1 MCFSE
6 KNLCFFF
13 KILSSCKLIF
23 ILHSLCYTSWNPR
36 PPAGI
41 SRTFKNYLETPP
53 LLSISPLLP
62 LSYSSP
68 PLLSPSSQFLSLIL
82 FAYTGISKTT
92 VAKNRLS
99 SSPLILYFSSPPFL
113 YFSSP
118 PLFVPSSSTPAP
130 LVLFYSP
137 PLLLGLSS
145 TSFPLP
151 LLSSSALLLLS
162 SSPPLLLSSSS
173 PLLLSSSPPLLL
185 SSSPPLLLSYFP
197 PLLNPPLLNPL
208 LVYPPHRK
216 FIVNSFLFSSSHP
229 FLPSTSPNLSIYLL
243 QLPTLF
249 ISFHPFSFLLLRKLS
264 NKVENLSWKII

>member
-1 MCFSE
+1 M
-6 KNLCFFF
+6 CFFF

-41 SRTFKNYLETPP
+41 SRTFKNFLETPP

-92 VAKNRLS
+92 VAKNHLS

-118 PLFVPSSSTPAP
+118 PLFLPSSSTPPP
-130 LVLFYSP
+130 LVLLASPRPPFLFPSSRPPLFSSSP
-137 PLLLGLSS
+137 P
-145 TSFPLP
+145 
-151 LLSSSALLLLS
+151 LLLS

-185 SSSPPLLLSYFP
+185 SYFPPLLLSSSPTF
-197 PLLNPPLLNPL
+197 LLSLIHLSLIHFSFILL
-208 LVYPPHRK
+208 
-216 FIVNSFLFSSSHP
+216 IVNSS
-229 FLPSTSPNLSIYLL
+229 
-243 QLPTLF
+243 
-249 ISFHPFSFLLLRKLS
+249 
-264 NKVENLSWKII
+264 

>member
-1 MCFSE
+1 M
-6 KNLCFFF
+6 
-13 KILSSCKLIF
+13 IPSCSFNYDLQ
-23 ILHSLCYTSWNPR
+23 LTSWNPR

-41 SRTFKNYLETPP
+41 SRTFKNFQETPP

-118 PLFVPSSSTPAP
+118 PLFLPSSSTPP

-151 LLSSSALLLLS
+151 LLYF
-162 SSPPLLLSSSS
+162 SPLPL
-173 PLLLSSSPPLLL
+173 LLLSSSPPLLL
-185 SSSPPLLLSYFP
+185 SSSPPLLLSSSRPLVLSSSPPLVLSSSP
-197 PLLNPPLLNPL
+197 PLLLSSSPPLLLYLIHLSLIHFSFIL
-208 LVYPPHRK
+208 L
-216 FIVNSFLFSSSHP
+216 IVNSS
-229 FLPSTSPNLSIYLL
+229 
-243 QLPTLF
+243 
-249 ISFHPFSFLLLRKLS
+249 
-264 NKVENLSWKII
+264 